1 MVLGSFVRL
10 CSILTATSFALRRQT
25 PNRTGPRIRPHLHP
39 RVTSLCASPPLSLP
53 AVSPFP
59 DNAARCHPGDDQNH
73 EDAPCAVLLEET
85 CPKGHKSK
93 RRCSKDPAGLPC
105 RPCEREAHA
114 VELEIARHAEAK
126 AAREREREAATA
138 RLTEA
143 RRDAALEREKLAH
156 EAELLR
162 LERETQRAVVDAERT
177 RFSKEGARADLERAR
192 AAPPAAAA
200 PARDG
205 KAGRTQKAAGKKN
218 RRQADTAK
226 DTKAGKPKQET
237 TTAAPRGSTLFLVAQ
252 AAADGSASGIT
263 AALEAVPRGE
273 RLRETSH
280 ELGVAL
286 GELAYDWFPP
296 STAGGEPS
304 PAVGAPGPRTAQ
316 AMDMIASG
324 EVVKARAILATVVR
338 DTSAADNGTDGDNS
352 PQVGEGKKTKTPE
365 PSALFALALCDHD
378 LAGGG
383 AVAASRQLAELD
395 AAVPRLWPGPPDNRP
410 PPDARAFPLAALARA
425 ALLSSS
431 SSATAAPAAPSSP
444 PPSEEEEEEEKEGAL
459 DPKARACALAVAF
472 LRAPVHARRVGRVDS
487 QAWTTRAEA
496 VVKEN
501 GGSLARELWGPQGG
515 GPSGGGDSQD
525 ESPAGGGVE
534 EQWKRLQTRWGV
546 SSEGMD
552 SLLDMSGLDAIKAD
566 FLSVAKLVVI
576 DKERGY
582 DPSAR
587 SFNVRLEGNPGTG
600 EKAAAAV
607 AAALASENPWLM
619 TLLLRNNGHGGSLW
633 LENQQLSHPRGRI
646 ASPWLSKT
654 VATQEQ
660 TQASS
665 RLPCR

>member
-1 MVLGSFVRL
+1 MVLDSFVRRRTKF
-10 CSILTATSFALRRQT
+10 TAINFALRRQSPQ
-25 PNRTGPRIRPHLHP
+25 PNRTTEPPP
-39 RVTSLCASPPLSLP
+39 PPPPPTCNFFVSPLSLSTGG
-53 AVSPFP
+53 VVFP
-59 DNAARCHPGDDQNH
+59 NNAARCHPGGDQNH
-73 EDAPCAVLLEET
+73 EGASCAVLLEET

-105 RPCEREAHA
+105 RPCEREARA

-126 AAREREREAATA
+126 VAREREREAATA
-138 RLTEA
+138 RLAEA
-143 RRDAALEREKLAH
+143 RRGAAQEREKLAH

-192 AAPPAAAA
+192 AAPPPPAAAAA
-200 PARDG
+200 PVRDG
-205 KAGRTQKAAGKKN
+205 KAAAASSTQKAAGKKN
-218 RRQADTAK
+218 RRSVAAAK
-226 DTKAGKPKQET
+226 ATKTGKPKQET
-237 TTAAPRGSTLFLVAQ
+237 TTAADRGSTLFLIAQ
-252 AAADGSASGIT
+252 AAANGSASGIT
-263 AALEAVPRGE
+263 AALEAVPPGE
-273 RLRETSH
+273 RLRQTSH

-286 GELAYDWFPP
+286 GESAYDWFPP
-296 STAGGEPS
+296 ATAGGEPS
-304 PAVGAPGPRTAQ
+304 PAAGAPGPRTAQ

-338 DTSAADNGTDGDNS
+338 DTSAADNGIDGDAS
-352 PQVGEGKKTKTPE
+352 PQVGEGKKTKMPD

-383 AVAASRQLAELD
+383 GAVAARQLAELD
-395 AAVPRLWPGPPDNRP
+395 AAVPRLWPGPPDGRP
-410 PPDARAFPLAALARA
+410 PPDARAFPLAALVRA

-431 SSATAAPAAPSSP
+431 SSASPAPAAPSSP
-444 PPSEEEEEEEKEGAL
+444 PPSEEEEKEEEEGAL

-472 LRAPVHARRVGRVDS
+472 LRAPTHARRVGRVDS

-515 GPSGGGDSQD
+515 GPSGGDGQD

-534 EQWKRLQTRWGV
+534 GQWKRLQTRWGV
-546 SSEGMD
+546 SSEGMG
-552 SLLDMSGLDAIKAD
+552 SLLEMSGLDAIKAD

-576 DKERGY
+576 DRERGY

-600 EKAAAAV
+600 EKTA
-607 AAALASENPWLM
+607 AAALAS
-619 TLLLRNNGHGGSLW
+619 G
-633 LENQQLSHPRGRI
+633 
-646 ASPWLSKT
+646 
-654 VATQEQ
+654 
-660 TQASS
+660 
-665 RLPCR
+665 